1 MSESKRKDTRPT
13 KQILSRTLVLMVVC
27 GVLAFVAL
35 GAQLFRIQILDHSEF
50 ERRAIAQQVRETTV
64 AASRGTIFDASGT
77 VLAQSASVENV
88 FISPAA
94 LIYHREDQ
102 NLIARGLA
110 DILDVDEAMILE
122 RMTNTASHYQTIRNQ
137 IDRDLAD
144 QVREFVVEH
153 GLKSVFLEPATQR
166 HFPRERTAAHVLGFV
181 GADGGG
187 MGYGVEGSYDSYL
200 TGVNG
205 RIVRLK
211 TSTGVDML
219 RAGYED
225 YFSAQPGD
233 DLHLTIDVNIQQI
246 MERHMEQAVRDFD
259 LRNGGIA
266 VAMQPHTGAILGMV
280 SFGDFN
286 PNSHGRLS
294 DERMEALR
302 TQFPDNDEAFWAAV
316 SEELENSWMN
326 KIIGYAY
333 EPGSTFKLVTF
344 AIALEEGIV
353 TLDSERLFHCG
364 GSMPVRGRT
373 EPLNCWRRT
382 GHGALN
388 LRGVMQQSC
397 NIGTVELAME
407 VGPDVF
413 FEYLRA
419 FGMMETT
426 GIDLNGEGL
435 GMVWSEDTWNFYIDN
450 NNFSSLAAAS
460 FGQTF
465 TMTPIRMA
473 TLVSALVN
481 GGYLVEPYVVER
493 VVAEDGTIVRANEA
507 NVRRQVISQE
517 TSLATKELMEVSVSD
532 PVMGTGRNAYV
543 QGFRIGGKT
552 GTTIDTVREVQHGV
566 TEYILSFVG
575 AAPMDAPEVV
585 LLVSLQDPG
594 PNSTTHPSGGQM
606 AAPVVGQMLAE
617 ILPYLGVEPS
627 YGTEIERVNVQVP
640 YIRRRAVEEATAELE
655 TEGFSVRI
663 LGEGDRVV
671 DQVPA
676 GGAVVVAG
684 TEVVLYLDN
693 SRQEEM
699 VTVPDL
705 TGMNFPE
712 AKAALAANGLH
723 LRRSGTVADHDA
735 VRVYSQSRAP
745 ADVVRRG
752 TVIGITMIDMSRD
765 GFF

>member
-1 MSESKRKDTRPT
+1 MSKSRRRDARPT

-35 GAQLFRIQILDHSEF
+35 GAQLFRIQILDHDEL
-50 ERRAIAQQVRETTV
+50 ERRAIAQQVREITV

-88 FISPAA
+88 FISPAD
-94 LIYHREDQ
+94 IYYHQEDQ
-102 NLIARGLA
+102 QLIARGLSR
-110 DILDVDEAMILE
+110 ILEVDEEMVLE
-122 RMTNTASHYQTIRNQ
+122 RMQNIASQFQTIRNH
-137 IDRDLAD
+137 IDRDMAD
-144 QVREFVVEH
+144 EVRAFIVEH
-153 GLKSVFLEPATQR
+153 DLKSVHLQPASQR
-166 HFPRERTAAHVLGFV
+166 YFPRERTAAHVLGFV
-181 GADGGG
+181 GAEGTG
-187 MGYGVEGSYDSYL
+187 MGYGVEGSYDNYL
-200 TGVNG
+200 TGING
-205 RIVRLK
+205 RVVRLK

-246 MERHMEQAVRDFD
+246 MERHIAQAVQDFD
-259 LRNGGIA
+259 LRNGGFA

-280 SFGDFN
+280 SLGDFN

-294 DERMEALR
+294 EERMEALR
-302 TQFPDNDEAFWAAV
+302 QRFPDNDEAFWAAV

-326 KIIGYAY
+326 KVTGYTY

-344 AIALEEGIV
+344 AIALEEGII
-353 TLDSERLFHCG
+353 TMDSERTFYCRG
-364 GSMPVRGRT
+364 YMDVRGRT

-388 LRGVMQQSC
+388 MRGVMQQSC
-397 NIGTVELAME
+397 NIGTVTLAME

-465 TMTPIRMA
+465 TMTPLRMA
-473 TLVSALVN
+473 TATSALVN
-481 GGYLVEPYVVER
+481 GGYIVEPFVVEQ
-493 VVAEDGTIVRANEA
+493 VVAEDGTIVRANETR
-507 NVRRQVISQE
+507 VRRQVISRE
-517 TSLATKELMEVSVSD
+517 TSLAVLDLMEASVGD

-552 GTTIDTVREVQHGV
+552 GTTIDTVREVQYGV

-575 AAPMDAPEVV
+575 AAPIDDPEIV

-594 PNSTTHPSGGQM
+594 PNSSTHPSGGQM

-617 ILPYLGVEPS
+617 ILPYLGVEPRL
-627 YGTEIERVNVQVP
+627 GTEVQRVNVQVP
-640 YIRRRAVEEATAELE
+640 YIRRRTVEEARAELE
-655 TEGFSVRI
+655 AEGLAVRI
-663 LGEGDRVV
+663 KGEGERVV

-684 TEVVLYLDN
+684 TEVILYLDN

-699 VTVPDL
+699 VTVPDI
-705 TGMNFPE
+705 TGMNYPE
-712 AKAALAANGLH
+712 ARAALEANGLH
-723 LRRSGTVADHDA
+723 VRRSGTVAEHDA
-735 VRVYSQSRAP
+735 VRVYSQSRPA

-752 TVIGITMIDMSRD
+752 TVIQITMIDTTRD